1 MAGGVCL
8 SHRDSSGLFLQ
19 LSIVSSQRRY
29 MTRTL
34 ILAALVLLPQSG
46 AGGGFAD
53 RLVGVWTGTGT
64 VLKQPAS
71 VQLEWVWAL
80 DRQFLKLTFG
90 NDMGPAGQQHRF
102 EGHAYYRAVGEGRYR
117 GTWFDSSGAIRPIDA
132 RIDGDALVSRW
143 GTAETEEGET
153 TYRLLGQDSMEIVD
167 RVKRKDGTWR
177 DFGKT
182 TLTRRAR

>member
-1 MAGGVCL
+1 MARSV
-8 SHRDSSGLFLQ
+8 FLITGFIGSFFTALDRQ
-19 LSIVSSQRRY
+19 IPEETMIRA
-29 MTRTL
+29 L
-34 ILAALVLLPQSG
+34 ILAALLLPQPST
-46 AGGGFAD
+46 AGGFAD

-71 VQLEWVWAL
+71 VRLEWAWTL

-90 NDMGPAGQQHRF
+90 NDMGPAGHERRF
-102 EGHAYYRAVGEGRYR
+102 EGHAYYRAVGEGRFR

-153 TYRLLGQDSMEIVD
+153 SYRLLGADSMEIVD
-167 RVKRKDGTWR
+167 RVKGKDGTWR
-177 DFGKT
+177 DFGKS
-182 TLTRRAR
+182 TLTRSGH